1 MENNVTMVAYSPF
14 AQGLLTGKYRVG
26 ASGPAGVRSSTFT
39 DEVRVDKTRDAE
51 EHLLGNLPL
60 AHTYTHVYFSCL
72 RRARTERVADLFL
85 HLHYFGSG

>member
-39 DEVRVDKTRDAE
+39 DEVRVDEIRDA
-51 EHLLGNLPL
+51 
-60 AHTYTHVYFSCL
+60 
-72 RRARTERVADLFL
+72 
-85 HLHYFGSG
+85 